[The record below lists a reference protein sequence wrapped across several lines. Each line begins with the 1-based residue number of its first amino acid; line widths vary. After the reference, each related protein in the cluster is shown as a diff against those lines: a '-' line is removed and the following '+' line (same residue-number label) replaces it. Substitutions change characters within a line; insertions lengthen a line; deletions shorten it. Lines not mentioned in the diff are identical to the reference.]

1 MTLYD
6 PRTPDYASDRYAFNI
21 AYDEKTLRRAVTGF
35 VSGAVFRD
43 NAILTY
49 LPLSLIILGCGAL
62 YASGDME
69 LGLELFVSASLLLA
83 IFVLSGWRMH
93 MRQLRKR
100 LASGGGRHPLVRLR
114 EEGLVIESGPAAPM
128 IEWPRIR
135 EIRTLQDVWLLILA
149 TNHFIVLPV
158 RGAPQ
163 EALSFI
169 QDRVR
174 AASAS

>member
-21 AYDEKTLRRAVTGF
+21 AYDEQTLRRAVWGF
-35 VSGAVFRD
+35 VKGAVFRD
-43 NAILTY
+43 NAIMTY
-49 LPLSLIILGCGAL
+49 LPLALIVLACGAL

-69 LGLELFVSASLLLA
+69 LGAELFVAAFLMLA
-83 IFVLSGWRMH
+83 IFVFSGWRMH
-93 MRQLRKR
+93 MRQLRKG

-114 EEGLVIESGPAAPM
+114 EEGFVIEAGPAAPM
-128 IEWPRIR
+128 IEWPRVR

-158 RGAPQ
+158 RDAPQ
-163 EALSFI
+163 EALRFM
-169 QDRVR
+169 QDKVR
-174 AASAS
+174 AASAA

>member
-21 AYDEKTLRRAVTGF
+21 AYDEKTLRRAVSGF
-35 VSGAVFRD
+35 VAGAVFRE
-43 NAILTY
+43 NAILTF
-49 LPLSLIILGCGAL
+49 LPLALIVGACGAL
-62 YASGDME
+62 YFTGDTE
-69 LGLELFVSASLLLA
+69 LGVELFVAASLLLT

-93 MRQLRKR
+93 MRELRRR

-158 RGAPQ
+158 RGAPL
-163 EALSFI
+163 EALRFI
-169 QDRVR
+169 REKVD
-174 AASAS
+174 AASAA